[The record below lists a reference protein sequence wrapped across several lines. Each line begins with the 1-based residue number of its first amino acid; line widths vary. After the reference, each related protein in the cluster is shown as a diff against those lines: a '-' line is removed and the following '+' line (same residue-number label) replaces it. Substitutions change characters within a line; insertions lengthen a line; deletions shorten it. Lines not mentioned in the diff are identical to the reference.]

1 MVESGTS
8 YNPRITRIN
17 VNGKTAYELKG
28 GFFDDLH
35 KIAFSGTN
43 REDAVEYIKNFLKI
57 VDPIDLLNV
66 SYERLWL
73 VVFPFSLVGSASEW
87 MNKFKGSIT
96 SWVDLTDKFLGEY
109 YPPCR
114 TGRIATPMSKW
125 DPTNLEFKNCLA
137 SKFVNYK
144 RMDTFIKE
152 ALWDYSKMGSDE
164 AELTE

>member
-114 TGRIATPMSKW
+114 TGRIATPMSNSFNNHTER
-125 DPTNLEFKNCLA
+125 DGDDAHCESNLVREYAPYEDNEEEQYEGKVQIA
-137 SKFVNYK
+137 
-144 RMDTFIKE
+144 
-152 ALWDYSKMGSDE
+152 
-164 AELTE
+164 